1 MIAYVLR
8 WRQAS
13 SDTDRQAITEEMLAD
28 SSVDGQA
35 IVQAL
40 ESGHSTKDWEAKRGR
55 LELGSRVERR
65 SQKEQGQERDAEALR
80 LEEMQAVAAELVV
93 PKPKAQLVLSDLAF
107 AAGSHLMSK
116 KAMRLPE
123 GTHKMLKPGREE
135 VHVPAA
141 VNKYGDAGYMSK
153 AKQVAVSSMPKWFHA
168 GFEGVKKL
176 NLVQS
181 QVYECA
187 MLSSVC
193 DWEWNWEW
201 EWD

>member
-1 MIAYVLR
+1 M
-8 WRQAS
+8 
-13 SDTDRQAITEEMLAD
+13 
-28 SSVDGQA
+28 
-35 IVQAL
+35 
-40 ESGHSTKDWEAKRGR
+40 
-55 LELGSRVERR
+55 
-65 SQKEQGQERDAEALR
+65 
-80 LEEMQAVAAELVV
+80 
-93 PKPKAQLVLSDLAF
+93 
-107 AAGSHLMSK
+107 
-116 KAMRLPE
+116 
-123 GTHKMLKPGREE
+123 
-135 VHVPAA
+135 PAA

-193 DWEWNWEW
+193 ECDCDWEW